1 MTGSHLAA
9 ALTIIMALAACA
21 DDSYESVSKDIDQL
35 MAERIPLTAE
45 YQAKIAT
52 FREQAEQLKQEGK
65 ADESVAALKKARELI
80 EYARDAELIR
90 KSEG

>member
-1 MTGSHLAA
+1 MTGRHFAA
-9 ALTIIMALAACA
+9 ALTIIIALAACA

-35 MAERIPLTAE
+35 MAEQVPLTAE
-45 YQAKIAT
+45 YQAKIASL
-52 FREQAEQLKQEGK
+52 REQAEQLNQEGK

-80 EYARDAELIR
+80 EHARDADLIR